1 MSYKAI
7 SIKIT
12 TCGIYIL
19 GYMSNVHCTGDSV
32 VVLHAFE
39 IPPLPYSSGPCKFNF
54 SNVLFVICRLWR
66 HGGLMVGVL
75 ASRSSGLVQVLTG
88 DIVILGKT
96 LYN

>member
-1 MSYKAI
+1 M
-7 SIKIT
+7 
-12 TCGIYIL
+12 
-19 GYMSNVHCTGDSV
+19 